1 MGAKKWIRNRN
12 FCCHISDA
20 INLKLKQ
27 DVNQFPRKEPRTDL
41 FMNIHEVYRSV
52 RFRIIAMICHD
63 LAWWWGFSSCCLESE
78 LCDESFLVAFN
89 CIDDDDERYDARS
102 ILSRICIN
110 GCEYRG
116 TVKSSTEL
124 ALCALC
130 IHSMVSLLRDNV
142 AHFEKSWKLWEFIT
156 KENRP

>member
-52 RFRIIAMICHD
+52 RFRIIAMIWLD
-63 LAWWWGFSSCCLESE
+63 DG
-78 LCDESFLVAFN
+78 DFLRA
-89 CIDDDDERYDARS
+89 A
-102 ILSRICIN
+102 LSRS
-110 GCEYRG
+110 Y
-116 TVKSSTEL
+116 VMSP
-124 ALCALC
+124 
-130 IHSMVSLLRDNV
+130 SLLPLTVLTTMMNV
-142 AHFEKSWKLWEFIT
+142 TTQDQYSPVFV
-156 KENRP
+156 